1 MKKFYLLIS
10 FVLLITSQKA
20 FSQVP
25 TPLIMYGDLFKAVQ
39 MQSVFTDG
47 KTFVDCTPKL
57 VPKEIVARYEAEKNN
72 PGFDLKKFVL
82 QYFNLPEDRQSN
94 YHTDIAAGVIK
105 HIDELWN
112 VLHREPDSSQ
122 KYSTLLP
129 LPYPYI
135 VPGGRFREI
144 YYWDSYFTM
153 LGLQT
158 AGKTD
163 MVENMVKNFAYLI
176 TQYGFIPNG
185 NRSYY
190 LTRSQPPFFSLMVEM
205 LAKEKGD
212 YIYAIYQPALLKEY
226 RFWMS
231 GADSLNSGTDK
242 HVVRMPDGSI
252 LNRYWD
258 AGDYPREE
266 SWKAD
271 VEEEK
276 LTKEPEKLFYRN
288 LRSCAES
295 GWDFSSRWFTDGRSL
310 STIRTMDIVPVDLNG
325 LLYHLEMTIAR
336 GYKETGNLLE
346 ERLYQAKAMK
356 RKKSILKYCWN
367 TKQNYFCDYLIAEQK
382 PSDEL
387 TLAGMAPLFFQIAT
401 PQQAKDV
408 QNIIRKKF
416 LQPGGVTATLKNT
429 GQQWDAPNGWAPLEY
444 MTIEGLNNYGYK
456 NLAKEIAIRWIN
468 LNIKVF
474 KNTGKLMEKYNV
486 ENISL
491 TGGGGEYPLQDGFGW
506 TNGVLLKLMKQYAV
520 NVK

>member
-1 MKKFYLLIS
+1 MRKIFPTLL
-10 FVLLITSQKA
+10 LLLVTAYAKGQIQ
-20 FSQVP
+20 
-25 TPLIMYGDLFKAVQ
+25 TPLSMYRDLFKAVQ
-39 MQSVFTDG
+39 MQSVFSDG

-57 VPKEIVARYEAEKNN
+57 PPKEIVSKYEADKNN
-72 PGFDLKKFVL
+72 STFNLKKFVL
-82 QYFNLPEDRQSN
+82 QNFNLPEEHTSN
-94 YHTDIAAGVIK
+94 YHSDISEGVVK

-112 VLHREPDSSQ
+112 VLRREPDSSE
-122 KYSTLLP
+122 KYSSLLP

-176 TQYGFIPNG
+176 NKYGFIPNG

-212 YIYAIYQPALLKEY
+212 YIYAIYLPALLKEY

-231 GADSLNSGTDK
+231 GFGNLKSGANK
-242 HVVRMPDGSI
+242 HVVKMPDGSI

-266 SWKAD
+266 SWKED
-271 VEEEK
+271 VESGK
-276 LTKEPEKLFYRN
+276 LTKEPLKLFYRN
-288 LRSCAES
+288 LRSTAES
-295 GWDFSSRWFTDGRSL
+295 GWDFSSRWFADGKSL
-310 STIRTMDIVPVDLNG
+310 STIRTTDIVPVDLNC

-336 GYKETGNLLE
+336 GYKESGNLPD
-346 ERLYQAKAMK
+346 ERLYQSKAMK
-356 RKKSILKYCWN
+356 RKESLLKYCWN
-367 TKQNYFCDYLIAEQK
+367 SSQNFFCDYLIAEQK
-382 PSDEL
+382 YSSEL
-387 TLAGMAPLFFQIAT
+387 TLAGAAPLFFKIAT
-401 PQQAKDV
+401 SSQAKNV
-408 QNIIRKKF
+408 QNIIRKRF
-416 LQPGGVTATLKNT
+416 LKPGGVVATLKNT

-444 MTIEGLNNYGYK
+444 MTIEGLNNYGYAS
-456 NLAKEIAIRWIN
+456 LAKETAIRWIN

-486 ENISL
+486 ENINL
-491 TGGGGEYPLQDGFGW
+491 TGGGGEYSLQDGFGW
-506 TNGVLLKLMKQYAV
+506 TNGVLLKLMNQYNIKQ
-520 NVK
+520 